1 MKTPHDVLH
10 SGAHSAHISAMKLY
24 TVEEANR
31 TLPLVRRIVDDIVR
45 SYTKWQG
52 AVRDFEVM
60 SAGVR
65 ADQPNEQATEKQNEA
80 QRLAADIAACVRELE
95 QLGVQFKGYDLGLVD
110 FPSLMGDRTVYLCWR
125 LGEPDVRYWH
135 ELDGGFAGRQP
146 IEPLAFA

>member
-10 SGAHSAHISAMKLY
+10 SGAHSAHIPAMKLY
-24 TVEEANR
+24 TVDEANR

-45 SYTKWQG
+45 SYTNWKE
-52 AVRDFEVM
+52 AVRDFEVL

-65 ADQPNEQATEKQNEA
+65 VDQPNERATERQNEA

-110 FPSLMGDRTVYLCWR
+110 FPSWMGDRTVYLCWR

>member
-1 MKTPHDVLH
+1 MNAPRVVLH
-10 SGAHSAHISAMKLY
+10 TGEHNAHISAMKLY

-31 TLPLVRRIVDDIVR
+31 TLPLVKRIVDDIVR
-45 SYTKWQG
+45 SYAKWQET
-52 AVRDFEVM
+52 VRDFEVM

-65 ADQPNEQATEKQNEA
+65 ADMPNEQATALQNEA
-80 QRLAADIAACVRELE
+80 QRLAADIATCVRELE
-95 QLGVQFKGYDLGLVD
+95 QLGLEFKGYDLGLVD
-110 FPSLMGDRTVYLCWR
+110 FPSLLGDRTVYLCWQ

>member
-1 MKTPHDVLH
+1 MSTPNGSLH
-10 SGAHSAHISAMKLY
+10 TGAHHAHISAMKLY

-45 SYTKWQG
+45 SYAKWQE

-65 ADQPNEQATEKQNEA
+65 ADAPNEQATLLQNEA

-95 QLGVQFKGYDLGLVD
+95 QLGVEFKGYDLGLVD

-125 LGEPDVRYWH
+125 SGEPDVRYWH
-135 ELDGGFAGRQP
+135 ELDGGYAGRQP
-146 IEPLAFA
+146 IEPLAFV